1 MASPLPVAFTARCR
15 NCDYRCRITPP
26 GPPPQLALP
35 AAGPRTEADEPRPP
49 PSCEAAPRALPP
61 ALPLVAAGTEDVDQ
75 LVDDT
80 LPSEV
85 VCAT

>member
-1 MASPLPVAFTARCR
+1 
-15 NCDYRCRITPP
+15 
-26 GPPPQLALP
+26 
-35 AAGPRTEADEPRPP
+35 
-49 PSCEAAPRALPP
+49 LPP